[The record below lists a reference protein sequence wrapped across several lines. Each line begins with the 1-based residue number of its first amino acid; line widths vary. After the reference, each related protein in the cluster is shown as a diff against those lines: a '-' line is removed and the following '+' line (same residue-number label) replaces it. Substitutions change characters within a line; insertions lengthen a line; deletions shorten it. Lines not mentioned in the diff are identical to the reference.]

1 MSKVIHLM
9 TILVRDRIADLLKQA
24 LDAAQAAHALPDF
37 ALPPIELARPK
48 VAAHGDY
55 SSNIGL
61 AVAKAAKRPPMQIAQ
76 TVVAHLPAA
85 DFIGRVDIAAPGY
98 INFTLAETWLA
109 DQVDAIVRAGPQ
121 WADLSIGRGQHVQV
135 EHGSANPTG
144 PLTIGS
150 GRNVTI
156 GDTLANLFE
165 ASGYTV
171 QREYYVNDVGSKV
184 RKFGATLYAR
194 YAQALGI
201 DEPLPEENY
210 PGDFLVEMGRDFARE
225 FGDRYLNAPR
235 AEALQTLGEIGTQRV
250 LDHVMQTCA
259 KMNIR
264 YDNWYSERSLYDS
277 GLFAQ
282 VYKMLDEKGL
292 LVEKDG
298 AIWFASPE
306 LGEDNDA
313 VVIRSAQVIPNP
325 EDRPT
330 YFASDIAYVWDKL
343 VRRGFDR
350 AIYVWG
356 ADHHGDKPRVLA
368 AAKALGLDPAR
379 VGILLYQLITVM
391 KDGVEQRGS
400 KSAGNAVA
408 LHEVIEDVGADAC
421 RFMLLTR
428 TVDSKLTFDLT
439 LAKEQSD
446 KNPVYYVQYAHAR
459 IASILRK
466 ANEAFAARSAQLPQA
481 PDVRLLTHPAE
492 LTLIRKMLELPV
504 IIDQAVRDLAP
515 HHLTYYARDL
525 GSAFSQFYRDC
536 QVLDAAQPA
545 RTAARLQLCRAAQIT
560 LARTL
565 ALMGMSAPES
575 M

>member
-1 MSKVIHLM
+1 M
-9 TILVRDRIADLLKQA
+9 TNLVRDRIAELIKTA
-24 LDAAQAAHALPDF
+24 VSAAHATHALPDF
-37 ALPPIELARPK
+37 PVPPIELARPK
-48 VAAHGDY
+48 IAAHGDY

-61 AVAKAAKRPPMQIAQ
+61 AVAKAAKRPPLQIAQ
-76 TVVAHLPAA
+76 AVVAHLPAA
-85 DFIGRVDIAAPGY
+85 DFIGQVDIAAPGY
-98 INFTLAETWLA
+98 INFTLAEAWLA
-109 DQVDAIVRAGPQ
+109 DQVNVIVQAGPS
-121 WADLSIGRGQHVQV
+121 WANLSIGRGQHVQV

-194 YAQALGI
+194 YAQALGLA
-201 DEPLPEENY
+201 EPLPEENY
-210 PGDFLVEMGRDFARE
+210 PGEFLVEMGRDFARE
-225 FGDRYLNAPR
+225 FGDTYLSAPR
-235 AEALQTLGEIGTQRV
+235 TAALQTLGEIGTQRV
-250 LDHVMQTCA
+250 LDHVRQTCA
-259 KMNIR
+259 QMNIR
-264 YDNWYSERSLYDS
+264 YDRWYSERSLYDS
-277 GLFAQ
+277 GLFAT
-282 VYKMLDEKGL
+282 VYQMLAEKGR

-298 AIWFASPE
+298 AIWFASPD

-313 VVIRSAQVIPNP
+313 VIIRSAQVIPNP
-325 EDRPT
+325 DDRPT

-343 VRRGFDR
+343 ARRGFDR

-368 AAKALGLDPAR
+368 AATALGLDPKR
-379 VGILLYQLITVM
+379 VGILLYQLITVL

-408 LHEVIEDVGADAC
+408 LHEVIAEVGADAC

-428 TVDSKLTFDLT
+428 AVDSKLTFDLT
-439 LAKEQSD
+439 LAKEHSD

-466 ANEAFAARSAQLPQA
+466 AGEVLAAVQLPPE
-481 PDVRLLTHPAE
+481 PDVRLLTQPAE

-504 IIDQAVRDLAP
+504 IIDQATRDLAP
-515 HHLTYYARDL
+515 HHLTYYAQEL

-536 QVLDAAQPA
+536 QVLEAGQPA
-545 RTAARLQLCRAAQIT
+545 RTAARLQLCRAVQIT

-565 ALMGMSAPES
+565 ALMGMTAPEA

>member
-1 MSKVIHLM
+1 M
-9 TILVRDRIADLLKQA
+9 TVLVRDRIAELIKTA
-24 LDAAQAAHALPDF
+24 VTAAQAANALPGF
-37 ALPPIELARPK
+37 PVPPIELARPK

-55 SSNIGL
+55 SSNIGM
-61 AVAKAAKRPPMQIAQ
+61 AVAKAAKLPPLKIAE
-76 TVVAHLPAA
+76 TIVAHLPAA
-85 DFIGRVDIAAPGY
+85 EFVGKVDVAAPGY
-98 INFTLAETWLA
+98 INVTLSETWLA
-109 DQVDAIVRAGPQ
+109 NQVGAIVQAGPA
-121 WADLSIGRGQHVQV
+121 WANLSIGQSLDVQV

-150 GRNVTI
+150 GRNVVI

-165 ASGYTV
+165 ACGYQV
-171 QREYYVNDVGSKV
+171 HREYYVTDVGSKV

-194 YAQALGI
+194 YAQALGL
-201 DEPLPEENY
+201 DELLPSEFY
-210 PGDFLVEMGRDFARE
+210 PGDFLIEMGKDFARE
-225 FGDRYLNAPR
+225 FGDKYVNVPR
-235 AEALQTLGEIGTQRV
+235 DEALQTLGEIGTQRV
-250 LDHVMQTCA
+250 LEHVKQTCE
-259 KMNIR
+259 KLNIH
-264 YDNWYSERSLYDS
+264 YHNWYSERSLYDS
-277 GLFAQ
+277 GLFAR
-282 VYKMLDEKGL
+282 VYKMLEEKGM

-313 VVIRSAQVIPNP
+313 VIIRSAQIIPNP

-343 VRRGFDR
+343 VLRGFDK
-350 AIYVWG
+350 AVYVWG

-368 AAKALGLDPAR
+368 AAKALGLDPKR
-379 VGILLYQLITVM
+379 VGILLYQLVTVM

-408 LHEVIEDVGADAC
+408 LHDVIEDVGADAV

-428 TVDSKLTFDLT
+428 TIDSKLLFDLT
-439 LAKEQSD
+439 LAKEHSD

-459 IASILRK
+459 IASILRL
-466 ANEAFAARSAQLPQA
+466 AAERLASVTLPSE
-481 PDVRLLTHPAE
+481 PDLQLLTHPAE
-492 LTLIRKMLELPV
+492 FALIRKMLELPV
-504 IIDQAVRDLAP
+504 VIDQAVRDLAP
-515 HHLTYYARDL
+515 HHLTYYAQDL

-536 QVLDAAQPA
+536 KVVDADAPA
-545 RTAARLQLCRAAQIT
+545 LSAARLQLCYAAKIT

-565 ALMGMSAPES
+565 ALMGMSAPEA

>member
-1 MSKVIHLM
+1 
-9 TILVRDRIADLLKQA
+9 
-24 LDAAQAAHALPDF
+24 
-37 ALPPIELARPK
+37 
-48 VAAHGDY
+48 
-55 SSNIGL
+55 
-61 AVAKAAKRPPMQIAQ
+61 
-76 TVVAHLPAA
+76 
-85 DFIGRVDIAAPGY
+85 
-98 INFTLAETWLA
+98 
-109 DQVDAIVRAGPQ
+109 
-121 WADLSIGRGQHVQV
+121 V

-150 GRNVTI
+150 GRNVVI

-165 ASGYTV
+165 ACGYTV

-194 YAQALGI
+194 YAQALGL
-201 DEPLPEENY
+201 DELLPSEFY
-210 PGDFLVEMGRDFARE
+210 PGDFLIEMGKDFARE
-225 FGDRYLNAPR
+225 FGDKYVNVPR
-235 AEALQTLGEIGTQRV
+235 DEALQALGEIGTQRV
-250 LDHVMQTCA
+250 LDHVRQTCE
-259 KMNIR
+259 KLNIH
-264 YDNWYSERSLYDS
+264 YHNWYSERSLYDS

-282 VYKMLDEKGL
+282 VYKMLEEKGL

-298 AIWFASPE
+298 AIWFASPD

-313 VVIRSAQVIPNP
+313 VIIRSAQVIPNP

-343 VRRGFDR
+343 VLRGFDK
-350 AIYVWG
+350 AVYVWG

-368 AAKALGLDPAR
+368 AAKALGLDPRR
-379 VGILLYQLITVM
+379 VGILLYQLVTVM

-408 LHEVIEDVGADAC
+408 LHDVIEDVGADAV

-428 TVDSKLTFDLT
+428 TIDSKLLFDLT
-439 LAKEQSD
+439 LAKEHSD

-459 IASILRK
+459 IASILRTADERL
-466 ANEAFAARSAQLPQA
+466 ANVALPSE
-481 PDVRLLTHPAE
+481 PDLQLLTHPAE
-492 LTLIRKMLELPV
+492 LALIRKMLELPV
-504 IIDQAVRDLAP
+504 VIDQAVRDLAP
-515 HHLTYYARDL
+515 HHLTYYAQDL
-525 GSAFSQFYRDC
+525 GSVFSQFYRDC
-536 QVLDAAQPA
+536 KVIDAEQPA
-545 RTAARLQLCRAAQIT
+545 LTAARLHLCQAAKIT

>member
-1 MSKVIHLM
+1 M
-9 TILVRDRIADLLKQA
+9 TTLVRDQIADLLRRA
-24 LDAAQAAHALPDF
+24 VAAAQADQTLPEF
-37 ALPPIELARPK
+37 SLPPIDLARPK

-55 SSNIGL
+55 ASNLGMAL
-61 AVAKAAKRPPMQIAQ
+61 AKAAKQPPLKIAE
-76 TVVAHLPAA
+76 TIVMHLPAA
-85 DFIGRVDIAAPGY
+85 DFLGKAEVAAPGY
-98 INFTLAETWLA
+98 INFTLAEPWLRM
-109 DQVDAIVRAGPQ
+109 QVTRILEDGPS
-121 WADLSIGRGQHVQV
+121 WAHLTIGHGKRVQV

-150 GRNVTI
+150 GRNVVI
-156 GDTLANLFE
+156 GDTLANLFD
-165 ASGYTV
+165 ACGYDV
-171 QREYYVNDVGSKV
+171 HREYYVNDVGSKV

-194 YAQALGI
+194 YAQALGL
-201 DEPLPEENY
+201 DEPLPEEYY
-210 PGDFLVEMGRDFARE
+210 PGDFLVEMGKDFAQE
-225 FGDRYLNAPR
+225 FGDEFVHMPR

-250 LDHVMQTCA
+250 LDHVKQTCEQL
-259 KMNIR
+259 NIH
-264 YDNWYSERSLYDS
+264 YHNWFSERSLYDS

-282 VYKMLDEKGL
+282 VYKMLDDKGM

-298 AIWFASPE
+298 AIWFASPD
-306 LGEDNDA
+306 LGEDKDA
-313 VVIRSAQVIPNP
+313 VIIRSAQVVPDP

-343 VRRGFDR
+343 VLRGFDR

-368 AAKALGLDPAR
+368 ATKALGLDPQR
-379 VGILLYQLITVM
+379 VSILLYQLVTVM

-408 LHEVIEDVGADAC
+408 LHDVIEDVGADAV

-428 TVDSKLTFDLT
+428 TIDSKLLFDLT
-439 LAKEQSD
+439 LAKEHSD

-466 ANEAFAARSAQLPQA
+466 ASEVLATVELPEEA
-481 PDVRLLTHPAE
+481 DVQLLTHPAE
-492 LTLIRKMLELPV
+492 LALIRKMLELPV
-504 IIDQAVRDLAP
+504 IIDQSVRDLAP
-515 HHLTYYARDL
+515 HHLTYYAQDL
-525 GSAFSQFYRDC
+525 ASTFSLFYRDC
-536 QVLDAAQPA
+536 KVVDAEQPA
-545 RTAARLQLCRAAQIT
+545 MTAARLQLCRAAKSI

-565 ALMGMSAPES
+565 ALMGMSAPEA

>member
-1 MSKVIHLM
+1 M
-9 TILVRDRIADLLKQA
+9 TVLVRDQIADLLRTAVQ
-24 LDAAQAAHALPDF
+24 AAQADQSLPELV
-37 ALPPIELARPK
+37 LPPIDLARPK

-55 SSNIGL
+55 SSNLGL
-61 AVAKAAKRPPMQIAQ
+61 ALAKAAKLAPMQIAQ
-76 TVVAHLPAA
+76 TIIAHLPAA
-85 DFIGRVDIAAPGY
+85 DFLGKAEAAAPGY
-98 INFTLAETWLA
+98 INFTLSEAWLA
-109 DQVDAIVRAGPQ
+109 AQVTRILEDGPS
-121 WADLSIGRGQHVQV
+121 WAHLTIGHGKRVQV

-150 GRNVTI
+150 GRNIVI

-165 ASGYTV
+165 ACGYDV

-184 RKFGATLYAR
+184 RKFGETVYLR
-194 YAQALGI
+194 YAQALGV
-201 DEPLPEENY
+201 DEPLPKEFY
-210 PGDFLVEMGRDFARE
+210 PGDFLVELGKDFAQQY
-225 FGDRYLNAPR
+225 GDKYLNTPR
-235 AEALQTLGEIGTQRV
+235 AEAVQALGEVGTQRV
-250 LDHVMQTCA
+250 LDHVKQTCER
-259 KMNIR
+259 MNIHFDR
-264 YDNWYSERSLYDS
+264 WYSERSLYDG

-282 VYKMLDEKGL
+282 VYKMLEDKNF

-298 AIWFASPE
+298 AIWFASLD

-313 VVIRSAQVIPNP
+313 VIIRSPQIIPNL

-343 VRRGFDR
+343 ALRGFDR
-350 AIYVWG
+350 AVYVWG

-368 AAKALGLDPAR
+368 ATKALGLDPAR
-379 VGILLYQLITVM
+379 VSILLYQLITIM

-408 LHEVIEDVGADAC
+408 LHEVIDDVGADAI

-428 TVDSKLTFDLT
+428 AIDSKIMFDLT
-439 LAKEQSD
+439 LAKEHSD

-466 ANEAFAARSAQLPQA
+466 ASEVLAAVELPQE
-481 PDVRLLTHPAE
+481 PDVQLLTHPAE
-492 LTLIRKMLELPV
+492 LALIRKMLELPV
-504 IIDQAVRDLAP
+504 IIEQAVRDLAP
-515 HHLTYYARDL
+515 HHLTYYAQDL
-525 GSAFSQFYRDC
+525 ASTFSTFYRDC
-536 QVLDAAQPA
+536 KVVDAEAPA
-545 RTAARLQLCRAAQIT
+545 LTAARLQLCRAAKSV

-565 ALMGMSAPES
+565 QLMGMTTPES

>member
-1 MSKVIHLM
+1 M
-9 TILVRDRIADLLKQA
+9 TVLVRDQIADLLRAA
-24 LDAAQAAHALPDF
+24 LQAAQADQSLPEITV
-37 ALPPIELARPK
+37 PPIELARPK

-55 SSNIGL
+55 ASNVAL
-61 AVAKAAKRPPMQIAQ
+61 ASAKPAKLPPLKIAE
-76 TVVAHLPAA
+76 TILAHLPAA
-85 DFIGRVDIAAPGY
+85 AFIGKAEVAAPGY
-98 INFTLAETWLA
+98 INFTLADKWLDQQVTTILAGGATWANLKHGN
-109 DQVDAIVRAGPQ
+109 DVR
-121 WADLSIGRGQHVQV
+121 VQV

-150 GRNVTI
+150 GRNVVI

-165 ASGYTV
+165 AAGYDV

-184 RKFGATLYAR
+184 RKFGETVYVR

-201 DEPLPEENY
+201 DEPLPKEFY
-210 PGDFLVEMGRDFARE
+210 PGDFLVEMGQDFARE
-225 FGDRYLNAPR
+225 YGAKFVNLPR
-235 AEALQTLGEIGTQRV
+235 AEAVQTLGEIGTQRV
-250 LDHVMQTCA
+250 LDHVKQTCLR
-259 KMNIR
+259 MNIH
-264 YDNWYSERSLYDS
+264 YDRWYSERSLYDS

-282 VYKMLDEKGL
+282 VYQMLEDKNL

-306 LGEDNDA
+306 LGEDNEA
-313 VVIRSAQVIPNP
+313 VIIRSPQVIPNP

-343 VRRGFDR
+343 VLRKFDR

-368 AAKALGLDPAR
+368 ATKALGLDPAC
-379 VGILLYQLITVM
+379 VSILLYQHVTLM

-400 KSAGNAVA
+400 KSAGTAVA
-408 LHEVIEDVGADAC
+408 LHDVIDDVGADAI

-428 TVDSKLTFDLT
+428 TVDSKLLFDLT

-466 ANEAFAARSAQLPQA
+466 ASEALAAVELPQV
-481 PDVRLLTHPAE
+481 PDVQLLKHPAE
-492 LTLIRKMLELPV
+492 LALIRKMLELPV

-515 HHLTYYARDL
+515 HHLTYYAQDL
-525 GSAFSQFYRDC
+525 ASTFSQFYRDC
-536 QVLDAAQPA
+536 KVVDAEQPA
-545 RTAARLQLCRAAQIT
+545 LTAARLQLCRAAKIT

-565 ALMGMSAPES
+565 ELMGMSAPEA